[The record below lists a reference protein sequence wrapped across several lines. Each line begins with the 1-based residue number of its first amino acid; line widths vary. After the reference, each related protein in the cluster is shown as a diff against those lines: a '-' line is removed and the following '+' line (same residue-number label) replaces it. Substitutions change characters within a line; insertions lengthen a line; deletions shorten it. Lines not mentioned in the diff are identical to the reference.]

1 MNRNITTIT
10 AGSVLVGAALLAKAI
25 RRSRAI
31 DFARR
36 TAIVTGG
43 SRGLGLLIAREL
55 GRQGTKLVIVARDED
70 ELSRAKADLLGRGI
84 DTVTV
89 ASDLS
94 TPADADRVVNACVSA
109 YGGVDVLINN
119 AGVISVG
126 PFETMSTADFEEA
139 MRIHFWAPL
148 YLVKAVFPYMKK
160 AGGGRVVNVSSIG
173 GKLGVPHLSAYCAS
187 KFALTGFS
195 QAIRA
200 ELARDHIRVTTVC
213 PGLMRTG
220 SIFNAWF
227 KGRHRAEFAWFA
239 IAGSLPLLSID
250 AQRAAHRV
258 VDATK
263 HGDAEVVITWS
274 AKLAVAATGLA
285 PDLVADATAAANR
298 WLPVSPEN
306 GGDQTFSGWQSGSRW
321 APSPLTRLSE
331 RAATQNNEVP

>member
-31 DFARR
+31 DFAGR

-274 AKLAVAATGLA
+274 AKLAVAANGLA